1 MLLRA
6 RVGRPAQLPRPVGE
20 NRVRFSPLF
29 LYVMIP
35 LTSCPSTGSIEKKDS
50 LGREISP
57 GEMPDGTHRK
67 SIAEGMPQGHHF
79 GRKNTASNGEKSG
92 GFRDRL
98 KDKFRS
104 KK

>member
-1 MLLRA
+1 MA
-6 RVGRPAQLPRPVGE
+6 
-20 NRVRFSPLF
+20 
-29 LYVMIP
+29 I
-35 LTSCPSTGSIEKKDS
+35 TGSLEHKNS
-50 LGREISP
+50 LGRDVSP

-79 GRKNTASNGEKSG
+79 GRKPTQSNGEKTG